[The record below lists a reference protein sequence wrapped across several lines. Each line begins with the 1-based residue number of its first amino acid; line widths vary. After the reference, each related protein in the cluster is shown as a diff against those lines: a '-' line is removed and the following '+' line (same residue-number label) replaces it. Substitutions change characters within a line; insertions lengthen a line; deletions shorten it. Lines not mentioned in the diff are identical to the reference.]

1 MVGRGWGRLQL
12 GPTICLGCVELS
24 QHAAF
29 PGRQPGGLVLPGL
42 PFTSLFCP
50 PLGFGA
56 GHKAALQQPGETTTG
71 KGAELQFLLQGC
83 RSHGLG
89 ADPALLRVFS
99 PHGTQQIAVFPL
111 LFFLKLF
118 PRALPCPASQ
128 AVPGEPAGTPD
139 RAGLA
144 PGRWLEAGS
153 PCPSVTGSEPGL
165 WESSSAYLVPWE
177 CFFSPAFYFLI
188 LPAIRDFSSG
198 IPILLQGC

>member
-56 GHKAALQQPGETTTG
+56 GHKAALQQPSPGSSSG
-71 KGAELQFLLQGC
+71 KQQLGKELSCNSCCRAAVPMGWGLILPCSGCFL
-83 RSHGLG
+83 
-89 ADPALLRVFS
+89 S

-111 LFFLKLF
+111 LFFF
-118 PRALPCPASQ
+118 PELCPVLPLRLSLESQLGHPIVLGWPLAGGWRQAALVPLSQ
-128 AVPGEPAGTPD
+128 AASLGCG
-139 RAGLA
+139 RAARLTWCLGNA
-144 PGRWLEAGS
+144 
-153 PCPSVTGSEPGL
+153 
-165 WESSSAYLVPWE
+165 
-177 CFFSPAFYFLI
+177 FSP
-188 LPAIRDFSSG
+188 LPSIF
-198 IPILLQGC
+198 